1 MQNIWNYSEE
11 RIPQQIKQKGRTV
24 QYLTTFLQGMQNVNE
39 ALSIKNNYTTLHQTQ
54 KP

>member
-11 RIPQQIKQKGRTV
+11 RIPQQIEQKGRTV
-24 QYLTTFLQGMQNVNE
+24 KYLTTFLQGMQNVNE
-39 ALSIKNNYTTLHQTQ
+39 ALSIENNYTTLHQTQ